1 MDIKI
6 PEKNIHYIIK
16 VESLCLIK
24 ESPLKNEE
32 CEFIIPNCYIVNQPF
47 TFCVNADGREED
59 YIIKNIAKYCTEEYL
74 FYNGTIFRLNIS
86 RYDVP
91 SGLYIDGY
99 VIDYNP
105 ENDTYTKIFDMD
117 MR

>member
-6 PEKNIHYIIK
+6 PEKNIHYII
-16 VESLCLIK
+16 
-24 ESPLKNEE
+24 
-32 CEFIIPNCYIVNQPF
+32 EFERLDSCIIPGCYIAKPYE
-47 TFCVNADGREED
+47 TFCMNSDGREED
-59 YIIKNIAKYCTEEYL
+59 YIIKSIAKYCTEGYC
-74 FYNGTIFRLNIS
+74 FTNGTTIFRLNIS